1 MITKEQV
8 RIVWR
13 VIGPIAIAIVAL
25 GTTAC
30 ILQERMQDLRE
41 IAQDLRDGQRRIEDK
56 IDKLLQ
62 REDPRVAALVRF
74 INEQSA
80 ARPIFDPDCWD
91 YTPDGG
97 VPEPV
102 AMEAGTENGE
112 RGTENG
118 EPKADAAAADAESC
132 DGGACSVDPPS
143 VLGSPFSV
151 LGSPFATRR
160 LPFDPPL
167 QIRRVRV
174 GGTLVTIEG
183 GRQDDDSR
191 RIRGDPVPGATDD

>member
-62 REDPRVAALVRF
+62 REDPRVAGLVRF
-74 INEQSA
+74 INEQQA

-102 AMEAGTENGE
+102 AVEDREPRTEN
-112 RGTENG
+112 R
-118 EPKADAAAADAESC
+118 EPKADAAVDAECC
-132 DGGACSVDPPS
+132 DGGSCSVPDPPS
-143 VLGSPFSV
+143 SV
-151 LGSPFATRR
+151 LGPRSSALGSRR

-167 QIRRVRV
+167 PIRRVRV

-191 RIRGDPVPGATDD
+191 RIRRDPVPGATDD